1 MPRLQPLLTV
11 ALVPPWPPPLVLLGP
26 EDSVELAVLP
36 PDPLTDVDVLPA
48 LPPGEVDGVLLVSA
62 PPLPLL
68 VAAVLLPPLLLVLL
82 VLPPLPDAVDVALA
96 VLAPLLVEPLAEPLS
111 EQPAATST
119 KSAPASVFDH
129 LIARLL
135 RARVP
140 VPDAALAF
148 DQVTRPVAGALRSIV
163 AHTSAPVVPPLIHG
177 FNTGSWTPCASASS
191 ALSCWCR

>member
-1 MPRLQPLLTV
+1 LQPLLTV

-48 LPPGEVDGVLLVSA
+48 LPPVELDGVLFVSA

-68 VAAVLLPPLLLVLL
+68 VAAALLPPLLL
-82 VLPPLPDAVDVALA
+82 VLPPLPDAVAVVLA
-96 VLAPLLVEPLAEPLS
+96 VLALLLAEPLAEPRS

-191 ALSCWCR
+191 ALSCWYS